1 MHRINNCFPE
11 TPPNTPNIFFYSR
24 QAPLSFSLMIG
35 KSRARNLG
43 KFVNQQTQNCRIKAH
58 MVFDKLFEGQNPLM
72 TRTEAYE
79 YLQNLM
85 GLEQKEAHIGKF
97 SIEECQEL
105 IDLLDFRE

>member
-1 MHRINNCFPE
+1 
-11 TPPNTPNIFFYSR
+11 
-24 QAPLSFSLMIG
+24 MIG